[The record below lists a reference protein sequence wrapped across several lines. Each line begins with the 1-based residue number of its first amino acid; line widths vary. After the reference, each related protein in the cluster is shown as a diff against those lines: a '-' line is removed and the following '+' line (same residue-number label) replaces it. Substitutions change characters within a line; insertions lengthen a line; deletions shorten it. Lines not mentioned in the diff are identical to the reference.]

1 MVAANHTSVFIS
13 YAWSPANRAW
23 VERLAV
29 ALDRQPD
36 IHVVADFLELF
47 GGADLNH
54 FMDKGLSADR
64 VVVVITDAYVEKA
77 ALRRSGVGYESS
89 VISSELL
96 KDPSQDRFIPVLR
109 EGKERPIF
117 IRSKLYID
125 FRDENSFERSFNDLL
140 AAIRRLPPVPRPQKL
155 ASDGEAVRSTGD
167 STDQPLTNVRTHG
180 VTFFAAGAR
189 YLFGST
195 DGCAEESWFEF
206 GTTPEMCMRVTAYDG
221 RALVADLEPDL
232 KHYYRYAARQGRLVL
247 RGEMASFV
255 TADHPI
261 VDDEKL

>member
-1 MVAANHTSVFIS
+1 
-13 YAWSPANRAW
+13 

-64 VVVVITDAYVEKA
+64 VVIVITDAYVEKA

-96 KDPSQDRFIPVLR
+96 KDPLQDRFIPVLR
-109 EGKERPIF
+109 EGHECPIF
-117 IRSKLYID
+117 IRSKVYID
-125 FRDENSFERSFNDLL
+125 FRDEDSFERSVSDLL

-155 ASDGEAVRSTGD
+155 GSDGAIVRNTGD
-167 STDQPLTNVRTHG
+167 TPEQLPLANVRTHG
-180 VTFFAAGAR
+180 ATFFAAGDR

-195 DGCAEESWFEF
+195 DGWADESWFEF
-206 GTTPEMCMRVTAYDG
+206 GTTPEMRRRVAAHDG
-221 RALVADLEPDL
+221 RALVTDLDPDR
-232 KHYYRYAARQGRLVL
+232 KHYYRYAARQGQLVL
-247 RGEMASFV
+247 KGETASFV
-255 TADHPI
+255 TADDPI

>member
-1 MVAANHTSVFIS
+1 MAATRTSVFIS

-54 FMDKGLSADR
+54 FMDKGLSSDR

-89 VISSELL
+89 VISSQLL

-109 EGKERPIF
+109 EGNECPIF
-117 IRSKLYID
+117 VRSKLYID
-125 FRDENSFERSFNDLL
+125 FRDEDSFERAFNDLL

-155 ASDGEAVRSTGD
+155 GSDAIVRNTGD
-167 STDQPLTNVRTHG
+167 STEQLPLTRVRTHG
-180 VTFFAAGAR
+180 ATFFAAGAR

-195 DGCAEESWFEF
+195 EGCADESWFEF
-206 GTTPEMCMRVTAYDG
+206 GTTPEMRMRVAAYDG
-221 RALVADLEPDL
+221 RALVADLDPDL
-232 KHYYRYAARQGRLVL
+232 KHYYRYAARQGQLVL
-247 RGEMASFV
+247 RGEMAWFV
-255 TADHPI
+255 TEDDPI